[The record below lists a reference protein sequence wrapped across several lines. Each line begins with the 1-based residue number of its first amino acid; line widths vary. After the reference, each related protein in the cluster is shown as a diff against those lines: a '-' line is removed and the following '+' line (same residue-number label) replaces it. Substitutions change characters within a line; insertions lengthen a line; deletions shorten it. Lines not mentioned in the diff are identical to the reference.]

1 MAEAARPVALRKDGD
16 DRLLIDWSD
25 GHHGVCTWK
34 SLREHCP
41 CAGCRE
47 DHEKPPDPFRILK
60 PSELLPLKPVNIA
73 PVGHYAY
80 KITWSDCH
88 DTGLFTLEHLR
99 QLCECELCKK
109 K

>member
-1 MAEAARPVALRKDGD
+1 MVEAPRPVALRKDGD

-25 GHHGVCTWK
+25 GHHGVTTWK
-34 SLREHCP
+34 NLREHCP

-47 DHEKPPDPFRILK
+47 LREKPPDPFRILK
-60 PSELLPLKPVNIA
+60 PSELLPLKPVSIT

-80 KITWSDCH
+80 KITWSDGH

-99 QLCECELCKK
+99 QLCECDECKK
-109 K
+109 A